1 MKAALAGVATGARV
15 GDDSSLFPLLQSRTK
30 FRDLLED
37 VNLLLIV
44 YGSPSLIRSSR

>member
-1 MKAALAGVATGARV
+1 MKAALAEVATGARV

-30 FRDLLED
+30 FRDLED